1 MIILGYLLIG
11 CFVDIAIL
19 LHDLVFCRDS
29 NEAYTYA
36 YAKAIKTQ
44 LLNFIRFALLW
55 PILIVSLVMYYT
67 NAKYRAEVDE
77 YSRQKR
83 SKGE

>member
-19 LHDLVFCRDS
+19 LHDLVFCKDD
-29 NEAYTYA
+29 NESYKYA
-36 YAKAIKTQ
+36 FSKTIKTQ
-44 LLNFIRFALLW
+44 LLTFIWFTLLW
-55 PILIVSLVMYYT
+55 PLLIVGLTLYYT
-67 NAKYRAEVDE
+67 NAKFRADINE
-77 YSRQKR
+77 YVRQKR